1 MSDSEFG
8 IRFKHQYRKDVI
20 AKDGHRGIMVLSKKI
35 NAEHGDVLKKY
46 LSTKKLC
53 EKLWSKLPKEIQD
66 ITEVQESWPETL
78 LNEFFPLPK

>member
-8 IRFKHQYRKDVI
+8 ISFKHQYRKDVI

-35 NAEHGDVLKKY
+35 NAEHDDVLNRY
-46 LSTKKLC
+46 FSTKKSC
-53 EKLWSKLPKEIQD
+53 EKVWSKLPKEIQD
-66 ITEVQESWPETL
+66 ITQICESFPETL